1 VCVTARRAQAD
12 LLSAL
17 LRADAAVRQ
26 QRAPAPAAAPS
37 SAAGHGWGDRRPPL
51 YADLV
56 LRHDLAAPARV
67 LAAIAAHLDD
77 AALQIDEAEVGA
89 ARCP

>member
-1 VCVTARRAQAD
+1 M
-12 LLSAL
+12 SAL
-17 LRADAAVRQ
+17 LRADAAVHQ
-26 QRAPAPAAAPS
+26 QRAPAPAAAPAAAPS